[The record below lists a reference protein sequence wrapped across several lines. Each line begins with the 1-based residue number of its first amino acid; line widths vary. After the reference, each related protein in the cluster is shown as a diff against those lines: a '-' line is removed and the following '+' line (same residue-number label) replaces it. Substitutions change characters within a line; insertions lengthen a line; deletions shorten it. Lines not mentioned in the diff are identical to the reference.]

1 MKSRILLA
9 LAFALC
15 LALNTSAQTSA
26 QTPTPDARVY
36 ELRIYTTNA
45 GKLPN
50 LLSRF
55 REHTMRLFERHG
67 MRNIGYF
74 TPREPSEG
82 ADTVL
87 YYFLEHAS
95 REAATASWAG
105 FRADPEWVAVRAAS
119 EVGGVILA
127 KPPEAIFFKATDY
140 SPPIKT
146 GGSFEQPRVFELRRY
161 TAAEGKLPA
170 LHAFFRNRVL
180 ESFGRMEMTG
190 IGFWDPID
198 ADKGAGKGFTYLLA
212 FPSREAAAQAW
223 TALRSDSYFVSAR
236 AEASRDGS
244 LTADGGI
251 QSLFLVPVDFS
262 PLK

>member
-1 MKSRILLA
+1 M
-9 LAFALC
+9 
-15 LALNTSAQTSA
+15 
-26 QTPTPDARVY
+26 
-36 ELRIYTTNA
+36 
-45 GKLPN
+45 
-50 LLSRF
+50 
-55 REHTMRLFERHG
+55 
-67 MRNIGYF
+67 
-74 TPREPSEG
+74 
-82 ADTVL
+82 
-87 YYFLEHAS
+87 
-95 REAATASWAG
+95 
-105 FRADPEWVAVRAAS
+105 
-119 EVGGVILA
+119 ILA

>member
-1 MKSRILLA
+1 MKSRLFLA
-9 LAFALC
+9 LALILG
-15 LALNTSAQTSA
+15 LAAPTSA
-26 QTPTPDARVY
+26 QTPAPDARVY
-36 ELRIYTTNA
+36 ELRIYTTNP

-55 REHTMRLFERHG
+55 RDHTMRLFERHG
-67 MRNIGYF
+67 MRNVGYF
-74 TPREPSEG
+74 TPIETSEG

-95 REAATASWAG
+95 REAAAASWAA
-105 FRADPEWVAVRAAS
+105 FRADPEWVAVRTAS

-127 KPPEAIFFKATDY
+127 KPPESIFLKATDY
-140 SPPIKT
+140 SPVIRT
-146 GGSFEQPRVFELRRY
+146 GGSFEKPRVFELRRY

-180 ESFGRMEMTG
+180 DSFARMEMTG
-190 IGFWDPID
+190 IGFWDPTD
-198 ADKGAGKGFTYLLA
+198 ADKGAGKGFIYLLA
-212 FPSREAAAQAW
+212 FPSREAASQAW

-236 AEASRDGS
+236 AEAYKDGS

-251 QSLFLVPVDFS
+251 QSLFLLPVDFS

>member
-1 MKSRILLA
+1 MKSRFLLVFALVFGLA
-9 LAFALC
+9 L
-15 LALNTSAQTSA
+15 TSSAQTA
-26 QTPTPDARVY
+26 APDARVY

-55 REHTMRLFERHG
+55 RDHTMRIFERHG

-74 TPREPSEG
+74 TPIEKSEG

-95 REAATASWAG
+95 RDAATASWAA
-105 FRADPEWVAVRAAS
+105 FRADPEWVAVRTAS

-127 KPPEAIFFKATDY
+127 KPPESIFFKATDY
-140 SPPIKT
+140 SPAIKS
-146 GGSFEQPRVFELRRY
+146 GGSFEKPRVFELRRY

-190 IGFWDPID
+190 IGFWDPVD
-198 ADKGAGKGFTYLLA
+198 ADKGAGKSFTYLLA
-212 FPSREAAAQAW
+212 FPNREAAAQAW

-236 AEASRDGS
+236 AEAYKEGS
-244 LTADGGI
+244 LTADGGV
-251 QSLFLVPVDFS
+251 QSLFLQPVDFS